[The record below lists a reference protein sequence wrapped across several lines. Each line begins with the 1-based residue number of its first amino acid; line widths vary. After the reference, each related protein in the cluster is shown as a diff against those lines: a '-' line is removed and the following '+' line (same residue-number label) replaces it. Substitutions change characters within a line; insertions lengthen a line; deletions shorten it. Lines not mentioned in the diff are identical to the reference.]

1 MRIPLGENQPVAEA
15 PSQEFAPALRLD
27 EVVAIRVEHVQERA
41 VAGGDDE
48 AVFHPC
54 AEVDEAFVGDVAQPV
69 DCYQA
74 PWVAQEHLCAD

>member
-1 MRIPLGENQPVAEA
+1 MFLIANAGVTALRAVRCAPPLGENQPVAEA

-27 EVVAIRVEHVQERA
+27 EVVAVRVEHVQERA

-54 AEVDEAFVGDVAQPV
+54 AEVDEAFVGDVA
-69 DCYQA
+69 
-74 PWVAQEHLCAD
+74 